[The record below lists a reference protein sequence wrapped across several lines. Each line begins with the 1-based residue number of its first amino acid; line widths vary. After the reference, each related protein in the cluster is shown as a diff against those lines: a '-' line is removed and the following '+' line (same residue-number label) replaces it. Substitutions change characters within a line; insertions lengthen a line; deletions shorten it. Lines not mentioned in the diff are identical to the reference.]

1 MATKPKKFNKFYKDA
16 KIGENFTLNTT
27 FEMEANNFLQPKI
40 VRWYLITYSM
50 NLNVKNTHQ
59 ENLMVDAS

>member
-40 VRWYLITYSM
+40 VR
-50 NLNVKNTHQ
+50 
-59 ENLMVDAS
+59 

>member
-1 MATKPKKFNKFYKDA
+1 
-16 KIGENFTLNTT
+16 
-27 FEMEANNFLQPKI
+27 MEANNFLQPKI